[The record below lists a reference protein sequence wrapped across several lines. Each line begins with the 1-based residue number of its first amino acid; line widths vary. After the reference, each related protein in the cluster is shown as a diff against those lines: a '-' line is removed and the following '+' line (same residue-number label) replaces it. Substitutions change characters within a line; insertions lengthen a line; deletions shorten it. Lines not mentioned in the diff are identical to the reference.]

1 MPLENTPRGAAR
13 RDAANSGSHM
23 HSETRLCVT
32 SSRGATRL
40 VAGRRRGGQS
50 IRAGSSRRTPEKRG
64 GATKT
69 ALESTSR
76 LTARHRTRI
85 LANIC
90 SPDRAPSQ
98 LLRAEPRD

>member
-1 MPLENTPRGAAR
+1 MPLENTPRLAAR

-32 SSRGATRL
+32 SSRGATQL

-64 GATKT
+64 GNQNGAGKHLTLDGSPSHANSGKHMQPQSRPFAT
-69 ALESTSR
+69 ASR
-76 LTARHRTRI
+76 
-85 LANIC
+85 
-90 SPDRAPSQ
+90 
-98 LLRAEPRD
+98 